1 MPNQPIS
8 TTPQSA
14 VPNTKTN
21 SSAPATSGK
30 NLTGISSL
38 IDYLSKS
45 SPQRMNRY
53 QVAFLLASS
62 KVQGPQTF
70 FATMVQIPSR
80 SIQFYP
86 DSVGPYTP
94 TWKVPLKQEFDDKFI
109 IEFLVDEN
117 FQIRK
122 FIEDWMDNLVK
133 NVNIGKKPGNFLFDP
148 GVETT
153 AKMTITP
160 LDSNGNVATAATAMT
175 LYNAW
180 PKLILP
186 SEFNMD
192 SGDLLRMQVDFNY
205 RYMSM
210 GTTTS
215 PFTL

>member
-8 TTPQSA
+8 ATPKSA

-21 SSAPATSGK
+21 PGAPATSGN

-53 QVAFLLASS
+53 QVDFTLASG
-62 KVQGPQTF
+62 KVNGPQTF

-122 FIEDWMDNLVK
+122 FIEDWMDNLAV
-133 NVNIGKKPGNFLFDP
+133 NVNGKKPGNFLFNT

-153 AKMTITP
+153 ATMVITP
-160 LDSNGNVATAATAMT
+160 LDSNGNITTTPMT

-210 GTTTS
+210 GTS
-215 PFTL
+215 PFTP